1 MTREEFIEMVGVRI
15 LILPACT
22 GLLVGCNNLNVNPS
36 APTNVDFTLDVSSG
50 SLAQNGGYLVKS
62 GVIVA
67 RTQSGSFLAVS
78 AGCTHEGTTIQYKVS
93 QNEFYCPNH
102 GALFASTG
110 KVLQGPAS
118 RSLSQYKTTLTGNSL
133 RVFS

>member
-78 AGCTHEGTTIQYKVS
+78 AGCTHEGTTVQYKVS

>member
-1 MTREEFIEMVGVRI
+1 MTREEFIKMVGVRV

-22 GLLVGCNNLNVNPS
+22 GFLAGCNNLNVNPS
-36 APTNVDFTLDVSSG
+36 SPTNVDFTLDVSTG
-50 SLAQNGGYLVKS
+50 SLAQNGGYVVKN

-78 AGCTHEGTTIQYKVS
+78 SGCTHEGTTVQYKAS

-118 RSLSQYKTTLTGNSL
+118 RSLAQYNTTLTGNSL

>member
-36 APTNVDFTLDVSSG
+36 APTSVDFTLDVSSG
-50 SLAQNGGYLVKS
+50 LLAQNGGYLVKS

-67 RTQSGSFLAVS
+67 RTQTGSFFAVS
-78 AGCTHEGTTIQYKVS
+78 AGCTHEGTTVQYKVS

-118 RSLSQYKTTLTGNSL
+118 RSLAQYNTALTGNSL
-133 RVFS
+133 HVFS

>member
-78 AGCTHEGTTIQYKVS
+78 AGCTHEGTTVQYKVS

-118 RSLSQYKTTLTGNSL
+118 RSLSQYKTTLTGSSL